1 MKKRAAFILF
11 VFNGILLCA
20 GWIMVIVAYPKL
32 PQKIPL
38 WLDLF
43 NQQHIMVKKSPLFF
57 LYIMAQTLFF
67 ILLFYLA
74 KKISSRITNSRE
86 AELFKEYV
94 YLTLIFFNLIF
105 IHVQRSLIL
114 VAHHVEKGVDKLYFY
129 SLFGIILILIPYF
142 RLRKK
147 LTQRF

>member
-1 MKKRAAFILF
+1 
-11 VFNGILLCA
+11 
-20 GWIMVIVAYPKL
+20 MVIVAYPKL
-32 PQKIPL
+32 PQRIPL

-43 NQQHIMVKKSPLFF
+43 EQQHIMVKKSPLFF
-57 LYIMAQTLFF
+57 LYILAQTLFF
-67 ILLFYLA
+67 VLLFYLA
-74 KKISSRITNSRE
+74 RKISSRIKASWE
-86 AELFKEYV
+86 AEIFKEYV

-114 VAHHVEKGVDKLYFY
+114 VAHQVEKGVDKLYFY

-147 LTQRF
+147 SAQRL

>member
-1 MKKRAAFILF
+1 MF

>member
-1 MKKRAAFILF
+1 MF

-20 GWIMVIVAYPKL
+20 GWVMVIVAYPKL

-57 LYIMAQTLFF
+57 LYILAQTLFF

-74 KKISSRITNSRE
+74 RKISSRITNSRE

-129 SLFGIILILIPYF
+129 SLFGILLILIPYF

-147 LTQRF
+147 LAQRF

>member
-1 MKKRAAFILF
+1 MF

-20 GWIMVIVAYPKL
+20 GWVMVIVAYPKL

-43 NQQHIMVKKSPLFF
+43 KQQHIMVKKSPLFF

-74 KKISSRITNSRE
+74 RKISSRITNSRE

-147 LTQRF
+147 LAQRF

>member
-1 MKKRAAFILF
+1 
-11 VFNGILLCA
+11 
-20 GWIMVIVAYPKL
+20 MVIVAYPKL
-32 PQKIPL
+32 PQRIPL
-38 WLDLF
+38 WLDF
-43 NQQHIMVKKSPLFF
+43 FKQQHIMVKKSPLFF
-57 LYIMAQTLFF
+57 LYILAQTLFF

-74 KKISSRITNSRE
+74 RKISSRIKASWE
-86 AELFKEYV
+86 AEILKEYV

-114 VAHHVEKGVDKLYFY
+114 VAHQVEKGVDKLYFY

-147 LTQRF
+147 LAQKW

>member
-1 MKKRAAFILF
+1 
-11 VFNGILLCA
+11 
-20 GWIMVIVAYPKL
+20 MVIVAYPKL

-38 WLDLF
+38 WLDFF

-57 LYIMAQTLFF
+57 LYILAQTLFF

-74 KKISSRITNSRE
+74 RKISSRIKVSLE
-86 AELFKEYV
+86 AEILKEYV
-94 YLTLIFFNLIF
+94 YLSLIFFNLIF

-114 VAHHVEKGVDKLYFY
+114 VAHQVERGVDKLYFY

-142 RLRKK
+142 RMRKK
-147 LTQRF
+147 LAQKLNRGKGPSQNQGIK